1 LLRLLA
7 VNLLSGV
14 IVAALAVGG
23 VLLVHPTLRRLIL
36 QDDASP
42 VALVLLAAGFI
53 ITFGSWVMGTAIMR
67 IGRDR

>member
-1 LLRLLA
+1 
-7 VNLLSGV
+7 
-14 IVAALAVGG
+14 